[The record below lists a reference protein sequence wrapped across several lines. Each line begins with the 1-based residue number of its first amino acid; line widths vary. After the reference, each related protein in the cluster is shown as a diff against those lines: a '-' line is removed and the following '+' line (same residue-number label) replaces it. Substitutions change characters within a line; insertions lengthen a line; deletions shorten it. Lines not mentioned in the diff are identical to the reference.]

1 LRGVASAESVESVES
16 CEAVKREDAYQNA
29 LSALISV
36 NRVCGSIL
44 LAIALTS
51 VLARLIN
58 YFPGWV
64 KA

>member
-1 LRGVASAESVESVES
+1 M
-16 CEAVKREDAYQNA
+16 REDANQNA
-29 LSALISV
+29 LSALNSV